1 MAQDYA
7 DVKMLKAKKVMMQN
21 QIYNFPTIMKK
32 NVCSQMEIF
41 EHVNISDLCFS
52 KSRNTWALVSAPPL
66 ITNI

>member
-32 NVCSQMEIF
+32 NVCS
-41 EHVNISDLCFS
+41 
-52 KSRNTWALVSAPPL
+52 
-66 ITNI
+66 